1 MMLATITKQPA
12 DQLDYDLDYSRW
24 LPDGDAVTM
33 AEAVVEPAGELVV
46 DSVQIT
52 DQTVKAWV
60 SGGMDG
66 GTYKITVTASTS
78 GGRIKQ
84 SEFRI
89 RVRDR

>member
-1 MMLATITKQPA
+1 MLAILTKQPA
-12 DQLDYDLDYSRW
+12 DQLDYDVDYGRW

-33 AEAVVEPAGELVV
+33 AETAVEPAGDLVI

-52 DQTVKAWV
+52 DQVVKVWT
-60 SGGMDG
+60 SGGADG
-66 GTYKITVTASTS
+66 ATYKVVVTASTS

-84 SEFRI
+84 TEFRI